1 MFVYCRRSCLYDES
15 SDLSWPFQELEGLD
29 HGDIRETAYEILFT
43 ACRSS
48 PGFGGRSAITFYS
61 KHDGNSDGKSPGVT
75 QTSKMKLA
83 LGLKMMRSSLS
94 QRVMVST
101 TASTPA
107 SPVTERSPRSR
118 SVPRRAMTMAEVMRL
133 QMGVSEQSD
142 SRLRKTLV
150 RTLVGQVRQH
160 AQTFF
165 LSCTF
170 KRVLLF
176 LLFALSSWSDILTY
190 TAFDCLH

>member
-1 MFVYCRRSCLYDES
+1 MFVYCHRVCLYDKN
-15 SDLSWPFQELEGLD
+15 SDLAWPFQELGGLD
-29 HGDIRETAYEILFT
+29 HDDIRETAYEVLFT

-61 KHDGNSDGKSPGVT
+61 KHDGSSGGKSPGVS
-75 QTSKMKLA
+75 QTSRLKLA

-101 TASTPA
+101 PA

-118 SVPRRAMTMAEVMRL
+118 SVPRRTMTMAEVMRL

-160 AQTFF
+160 NMCKHF
-165 LSCTF
+165 SCL
-170 KRVLLF
+170 VQ
-176 LLFALSSWSDILTY
+176 
-190 TAFDCLH
+190 

>member
-1 MFVYCRRSCLYDES
+1 MQLRLWSSNHRHLKLKKFDVVVAIVVCLRPFSKIVEELAMIYISLQNLFLWNNLFVYCRRSCLYDES

-133 QMGVSEQSD
+133 QMGVSEQS
-142 SRLRKTLV
+142 
-150 RTLVGQVRQH
+150 
-160 AQTFF
+160 
-165 LSCTF
+165 
-170 KRVLLF
+170 
-176 LLFALSSWSDILTY
+176 
-190 TAFDCLH
+190 